1 MTKEKEKNKSEVQE
15 VKSASAPKFPVE
27 KLGENCQKLFGI
39 SRSTFDGAVSGL
51 KGEYTVQEIKEII
64 SKWMKKEAK

>member
-1 MTKEKEKNKSEVQE
+1 MNKKKEDFKPEVQE
-15 VKSASAPKFPVE
+15 VKSAPAPKFPVE

-51 KGEYTVQEIKEII
+51 KGEYTVQEMKENI